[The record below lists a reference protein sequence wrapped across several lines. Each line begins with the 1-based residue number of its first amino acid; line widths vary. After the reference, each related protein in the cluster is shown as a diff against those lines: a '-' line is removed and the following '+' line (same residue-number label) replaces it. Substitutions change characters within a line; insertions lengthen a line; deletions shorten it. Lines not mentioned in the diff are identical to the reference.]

1 MRLYVLLLLLTCQ
14 SKSQWKWSEKAVEIW
29 KKNTED
35 VNCCCGRSLVTVKY
49 QKQTVG
55 GAR

>member
-35 VNCCCGRSLVTVKY
+35 VNCCGRSLVTVKY